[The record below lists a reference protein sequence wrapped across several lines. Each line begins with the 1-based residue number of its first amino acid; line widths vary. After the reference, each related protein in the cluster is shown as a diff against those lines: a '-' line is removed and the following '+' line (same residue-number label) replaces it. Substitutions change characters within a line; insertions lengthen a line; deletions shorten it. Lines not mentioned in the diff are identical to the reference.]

1 MTNTR
6 TTEILVGLFVAAG
19 MAALFML
26 AMQVSNLS
34 DMGGEE
40 GYRLEV
46 RFENVGGLKV
56 RSPVTMGGVRIGRVV
71 EIGYDQ
77 KMYEAVVRLA
87 IEPRYDRLPLDT
99 SASIYT
105 AGLLGEQYVAL
116 EPGGDEAYL
125 KDGDRIKLTQP
136 ALVLEQVVGQFLFN
150 KAQEGSN
157 SNDPQQAEP

>member
-6 TTEILVGLFVAAG
+6 TTEIWVGLFVAAG

-56 RSPVTMGGVRIGRVV
+56 RSPVTMGGVKIGRVV

-77 KMYEAVVRLA
+77 RMYEAVVKLA
-87 IEPRYDRLPLDT
+87 IEPGYDRLPLDT

-116 EPGGDEAYL
+116 EPGGEEAYL
-125 KDGDRIKLTQP
+125 KNGDQIKLTQP
-136 ALVLEQVVGQFLFN
+136 ALVLEQVVGQFLFS
-150 KAQEGSN
+150 KAQEGSD
-157 SNDPQQAEP
+157 SNEP